1 MKSRTSQSGSPD
13 LLRRKAEEISQ
24 KSEAG
29 SPESLTGVPI
39 EEASRIVHELRVHQ
53 IELEM
58 QNEELRRT
66 HQELAEEHERYL
78 DLYDFAPVGY
88 CTLSEQ
94 GQIIESNLTA
104 AAMLDMTRSDLI
116 GQRITRFISDDDQ
129 YIFARSMKQLFET
142 EDAQSCELSIKKSDG
157 ALCWTCLKFIMK
169 PRDGI
174 PACRVVMSDIHGRKK
189 AEIALAES
197 ELHFRN
203 LANCGQAL
211 IWTSGKDKLCNYFN
225 EPWLDFTGRTLE
237 QELGNGWLEGVHA
250 EDMDRCLDIYVTA
263 FDRHEPFSM
272 EYRLRHASGE
282 YRWLVDQGTPRFDSD
297 GAFAGYI
304 GHCLDITPRKHM
316 EEELLSTKNAAES
329 ANQAKSAFLA
339 NMSHEIRTPLN
350 GLLGM
355 MQLLEMTET
364 SDEQHMYIEMAIR
377 SGGRLTRLLSDILDL
392 SRIEAGRMP
401 LSEEPFTLSETF
413 SAITDSF
420 GPLSIQKRLPVRI
433 DVAPDVPRDVFG
445 DEVRVRQ
452 VLFNLVGNAMKFCD
466 QGEVLIEV
474 STLLPLP
481 PDTIRVLFSVADTGS
496 GMSDETLGTLG
507 TPFTQATEGFTR
519 THQGAGLGLS
529 ICKRLVDAMG
539 GTLTFESTLG
549 VGTTAYLM
557 LPFRRRAYSIL
568 PDQPSADSAS
578 PSLRILLVEDD
589 ETSRIAETE
598 MLKRMGHS
606 VHTAG
611 NGIEALESMR
621 LSTFDCVL
629 MDVQMEVM
637 DGLEVTKNIRSDVS
651 KFFDPKIPIVAMTAY
666 AMCGDRERFIMA
678 GMNDYIS
685 KPLDRNHLAQ
695 VLSDIGLKKKGNDEN
710 GSASSSLRFFAEA
723 NV

>member
-1 MKSRTSQSGSPD
+1 MKSRIGHSGSPD
-13 LLRRKAEEISQ
+13 LLRRKAEELSR
-24 KSEAG
+24 KSEAD
-29 SPESLTGVPI
+29 SPESLATAPA
-39 EEASRIVHELRVHQ
+39 EEASWMVHELRVHQ

-66 HQELAEEHERYL
+66 HAELEKENQKYL

-94 GQIIESNLTA
+94 GQIMAANLTA
-104 AAMLDMTRSDLI
+104 TTMIGMTRNTLI
-116 GQRITRFISDDDQ
+116 GQQMSRFICDEDRHT
-129 YIFARSMKQLFET
+129 FADEIKQLFAT
-142 EDAQSCELSIKKSDG
+142 QVAQSCALRIKKTGGAQFWAYLELS
-157 ALCWTCLKFIMK
+157 LR
-169 PRDGI
+169 PRNGL
-174 PACRVVMSDIHGRKK
+174 PMCHVVISDISDQKK

-197 ELHFRN
+197 EQHFRN

-211 IWTSGKDKLCNYFN
+211 IWTAGQDKLCDYFN
-225 EPWLDFTGRTLE
+225 APWLDFTGRTLD
-237 QELGNGWLEGVHA
+237 QELGNGWFEGVHA
-250 EDMDRCLDIYVTA
+250 EDRDRCLNIYVTA

-272 EYRLRHASGE
+272 EYRLRHADGE
-282 YRWLVDQGTPRFDSD
+282 YRWLVDQGTPLFDSG
-297 GAFAGYI
+297 GAFTGYI

-316 EEELLSTKNAAES
+316 EEELVSMKNAAES
-329 ANQAKSAFLA
+329 ANKAKSAFLT

-364 SDEQHMYIEMAIR
+364 SDEQRTYIEMAIR

-401 LSEEPFTLSETF
+401 INEEPFNLSETF

-420 GPLSIQKRLPVRI
+420 GPLSLQKNLPVRI

-452 VLFNLVGNAMKFCD
+452 VLFNLVGNAMKFSG
-466 QGEVLIEV
+466 QGEVRIEV

-481 PDTIRVLFSVADTGS
+481 PDTIRILFCVTDTGA
-496 GMSDETLGTLG
+496 GMGDTTLATLGS
-507 TPFTQATEGFTR
+507 PFTQASEGFTR

-529 ICKRLVDAMG
+529 ICKRLVSTMG
-539 GTLTFESTLG
+539 GTLTFDSTLG

-557 LPFRRRAYSIL
+557 LPFRRRAYSTL
-568 PDQPSADSAS
+568 PDQPGAVSAT

-589 ETSRIAETE
+589 ETSLVAETQ
-598 MLKRMGHS
+598 MLKKMGHT
-606 VHTAG
+606 VQTAT

-621 LSTFDCVL
+621 RNTFDCVL

-637 DGLEVTKNIRSDVS
+637 DGLEATKNIRADVS

-666 AMCGDRERFIMA
+666 AMRGDRERFILA
-678 GMNDYIS
+678 GMDNYIA
-685 KPLDRNHLAQ
+685 KPFDRTNLAQ
-695 VLSDIGLKKKGNDEN
+695 VLGGIDVNNRK
-710 GSASSSLRFFAEA
+710 
-723 NV
+723 

>member
-1 MKSRTSQSGSPD
+1 MKSGNDQSGNPE
-13 LLRRKAEEISQ
+13 LLRRKAEEFSL

-29 SPESLTGVPI
+29 SLERLALLPI
-39 EEASRIVHELRVHQ
+39 EETSRVVHELRVHQ

-66 HQELAEEHERYL
+66 HQELEEEHERYL

-94 GQIIESNLTA
+94 GQIIKLNLTA
-104 AAMLDMTRSDLI
+104 ATMLDMARTYLI
-116 GQRITRFISDDDQ
+116 GQRISRFIRDDDQ
-129 YIFARSMKQLFET
+129 DIFAGSMKRLFAT
-142 EDAQSCELSIKKSDG
+142 EDAQSCELIIKKSDG
-157 ALCWTCLKFIMK
+157 VLCWTRLRFVM
-169 PRDGI
+169 RQGDGL
-174 PACRVVMSDIHGRKK
+174 PTCRVAMTDISDQKK

-211 IWTSGKDKLCNYFN
+211 IWTSGRDKLCDYFN
-225 EPWLDFTGRTLE
+225 EPWLAFTGRTLE
-237 QELGNGWLEGVHA
+237 QELGNGWVEGVHA
-250 EDMDRCLDIYVTA
+250 EDLERCLEIYVTA
-263 FDRHEPFSM
+263 FDRREPFSM
-272 EYRLRHASGE
+272 EYRLRHADGE
-282 YRWLVDQGTPRFDSD
+282 YRWLVDQGTPRFDCR
-297 GAFAGYI
+297 GAFVGYI

-316 EEELLSTKNAAES
+316 EEEILSTKNAAES

-355 MQLLEMTET
+355 MQLLEMTEMN
-364 SDEQHMYIEMAIR
+364 DEQHKYIEMAIR

-401 LSEEPFTLSETF
+401 LSDEPFNLSETF

-420 GPLSIQKRLPVRI
+420 GPLSIHKSLPVRI
-433 DVAPDVPRDVFG
+433 DVAPDVPQVVFG

-466 QGEVLIEV
+466 QGEVRIEAF
-474 STLLPLP
+474 TLLPLP
-481 PDTIRVLFSVADTGS
+481 PDTIRVLFCVSDTGS
-496 GMSDETLGTLG
+496 GMSDSTLETLGS
-507 TPFTQATEGFTR
+507 PFTQATEGFTR
-519 THQGAGLGLS
+519 QHQGAGLGLS
-529 ICKRLVDAMG
+529 ICKRLVSAMG
-539 GTLTFESTLG
+539 GTLTFESCPGT
-549 VGTTAYLM
+549 GTTAYLM
-557 LPFRRRAYSIL
+557 LPFRRRAYSSL
-568 PDQPSADSAS
+568 PGQPSAVSAA

-589 ETSRIAETE
+589 ETSRVAEMQ

-606 VHTAG
+606 VHTAN
-611 NGIEALESMR
+611 NGIEALKSMR

-637 DGLEVTKNIRSDVS
+637 DGLEATKNIREDVS

-666 AMCGDRERFIMA
+666 AMCGDRERFLMA

-685 KPLDRNHLAQ
+685 KPFDRENLAQ
-695 VLSDIGLKKKGNDEN
+695 VLGGIDVKNRK
-710 GSASSSLRFFAEA
+710 
-723 NV
+723 

>member
-1 MKSRTSQSGSPD
+1 MKDRINQSGSPD
-13 LLRRKAEEISQ
+13 LLRRKAEEISR
-24 KSEAG
+24 KSATG
-29 SPESLTGVPI
+29 SRERLAHLPADET
-39 EEASRIVHELRVHQ
+39 SRVVHELRVHQ

-94 GQIIESNLTA
+94 GRIIKANLTA
-104 AAMLDMTRSDLI
+104 ATMLNMTRNDLI
-116 GQRITRFISDDDQ
+116 EQRITRFILDDDQ
-129 YIFARSMKQLFET
+129 HIFARCMHHLFATGE
-142 EDAQSCELSIKKSDG
+142 AQSCELSIKKSD
-157 ALCWTCLKFIMK
+157 AAQSWIRLRFVMR
-169 PRDGI
+169 PRDGL
-174 PACRVVMSDIHGRKK
+174 PTCRVVLSDINDRKM

-197 ELHFRN
+197 ELHFRT

-211 IWTSGKDKLCNYFN
+211 IWTSGLDKLCNYFN

-237 QELGNGWLEGVHA
+237 QERGNGWVEGVHA
-250 EDMDRCLDIYVTA
+250 EDLTRCIETYVTA
-263 FDRHEPFSM
+263 FDRREPFSM

-282 YRWLVDQGTPRFDSD
+282 YRWLVDQGTPRFDSR
-297 GAFAGYI
+297 GAFVGYI
-304 GHCLDITPRKHM
+304 GHCLDITSRKLM

-329 ANQAKSAFLA
+329 ANKAKSAFLA

-364 SDEQHMYIEMAIR
+364 SDEQHLYIEMAIR

-401 LSEEPFTLSETF
+401 LNEEPFNLSEMFT
-413 SAITDSF
+413 AITDSF
-420 GPLSIQKRLPVRI
+420 GPLSIQKNLPVRI

-466 QGEVLIEV
+466 QGEVRVEV

-481 PDTIRVLFSVADTGS
+481 PDTVRVLFCVTDTGS
-496 GMSDETLGTLG
+496 GMSDSTLETLGS
-507 TPFTQATEGFTR
+507 PFIQASEGFTR
-519 THQGAGLGLS
+519 QHQGAGLGLS
-529 ICKRLVDAMG
+529 ICKRLVSAMG
-539 GTLTFESTLG
+539 GTLAFESTVG
-549 VGTTAYLM
+549 VGTVAYLM
-557 LPFRRRAYSIL
+557 LPFRRRAYSSL
-568 PDQPSADSAS
+568 PDQSCACTAA

-589 ETSRIAETE
+589 ETSRIAEME

-606 VHTAG
+606 VHTAS
-611 NGIEALESMR
+611 NGIEALKSMR
-621 LSTFDCVL
+621 QSTFDCVL

-637 DGLEVTKNIRSDVS
+637 DGLEATRNIRADVS
-651 KFFDPKIPIVAMTAY
+651 KFFDPTIPIVAMTAY
-666 AMCGDRERFIMA
+666 AMRGDRERFLMA
-678 GMNDYIS
+678 GMNDYVS
-685 KPLDRNHLAQ
+685 KPFDRNNLTH
-695 VLSDIGLKKKGNDEN
+695 VLSGIAVKDRK
-710 GSASSSLRFFAEA
+710 
-723 NV
+723 

>member
-1 MKSRTSQSGSPD
+1 MKSRAGQSGNPD
-13 LLRRKAEEISQ
+13 LLRRKAEEISR
-24 KSEAG
+24 KNESC
-29 SPESLTGVPI
+29 SPESLTGAPI
-39 EEASRIVHELRVHQ
+39 EETSRIVHELRVHQ

-58 QNEELRRT
+58 QNEELRRI

-78 DLYDFAPVGY
+78 DLFDFAPVGY
-88 CTLSEQ
+88 CTLTEH
-94 GQIIESNLTA
+94 GQITATNLTA
-104 AAMLDMTRSDLI
+104 TTMLDVTRDNLI
-116 GQRITRFISDDDQ
+116 GRQITGFICDDDQ
-129 YIFARSMKQLFET
+129 QAFARETKELFAT
-142 EDAQSCELSIKKSDG
+142 GAAQSCELRLKKTDS
-157 ALCWTCLKFIMK
+157 AQFWACLKLVLK
-169 PRDGI
+169 QHGDTPV
-174 PACRVVMSDIHGRKK
+174 CHVVISDINDRKQ
-189 AEIALAES
+189 AEIALTES

-211 IWTSGKDKLCNYFN
+211 IWTAGEDARCDYFN

-250 EDMDRCLDIYVTA
+250 DDLDRCIDTYMTA

-272 EYRLRHASGE
+272 EYRLRHVSGE
-282 YRWLVDQGTPRFDSD
+282 FRWLVDQGTPRFNSQD
-297 GAFAGYI
+297 AFVGYI

-329 ANQAKSAFLA
+329 ANKAKSAFLA

-355 MQLLEMTET
+355 MQLLETTET
-364 SDEQHMYIEMAIR
+364 SDEQQMYIEMAIR

-420 GPLSIQKRLPVRI
+420 GPVSIQKRLPIRI
-433 DVAPDVPRDVFG
+433 DVAPDVPEEVFG

-452 VLFNLVGNAMKFCD
+452 VLFNLVGNAMKFCA
-466 QGEVLIEV
+466 QGEVRVEV

-481 PDTIRVLFSVADTGS
+481 PDTVRVLFCVTDTGA
-496 GMSDETLGTLG
+496 GMSDTTLETLGD
-507 TPFTQATEGFTR
+507 PFTQASEGFTR
-519 THQGAGLGLS
+519 DHQGAGLGLS
-529 ICKRLVDAMG
+529 ICKRLVAAMG
-539 GTLTFESTLG
+539 GTLAFESTLG
-549 VGTTAYLM
+549 TGTTAYLM
-557 LPFRRRAYSIL
+557 LPFRRRAYSRL
-568 PDQPSADSAS
+568 PDQPNLDSAA

-589 ETSRIAETE
+589 ETSRLAETQL
-598 MLKRMGHS
+598 LKKMGHT
-606 VHTAG
+606 VQTAG

-621 LSTFDCVL
+621 NSTFDCVL

-637 DGLEVTKNIRSDVS
+637 DGLEATKNIRSDVS

-666 AMCGDRERFIMA
+666 AMRGDRERFIMA
-678 GMNDYIS
+678 GMDDYIS
-685 KPLDRNHLAQ
+685 KPFDRNKLAH
-695 VLSDIGLKKKGNDEN
+695 VLGGIDVKD
-710 GSASSSLRFFAEA
+710 RT
-723 NV
+723 

>member
-1 MKSRTSQSGSPD
+1 MKNRNGQSENPD
-13 LLRRKAEEISQ
+13 LLRRKAEEFSL
-24 KSEAG
+24 KNEAG
-29 SPESLTGVPI
+29 PPESPAAPF
-39 EEASRIVHELRVHQ
+39 EEASWIVHELRVHQ

-66 HQELAEEHERYL
+66 HEELEKEHQKYL

-94 GQIIESNLTA
+94 GQIMATNLTA
-104 AAMLDMTRSDLI
+104 TTMLGMTRNNLI
-116 GQRITRFISDDDQ
+116 GQQISGFIFEDDR
-129 YIFARSMKQLFET
+129 YIFAREMKQLFET
-142 EDAQSCELSIKKSDG
+142 EAAQNCELRINTADS
-157 ALCWTCLKFIMK
+157 AEFWACLEFVLK
-169 PRDGI
+169 PRNGF
-174 PACRVVMSDIHGRKK
+174 PVCHVVISDITDRKK

-197 ELHFRN
+197 ELHFRT

-272 EYRLRHASGE
+272 EYRLRHADGE
-282 YRWLVDQGTPRFDSD
+282 YRWLVDQGMPRFDSR

-316 EEELLSTKNAAES
+316 EEELRSTKNAAES

-466 QGEVLIEV
+466 QGEVRIEV

-481 PDTIRVLFSVADTGS
+481 PDSIRVLFSVADTGS
-496 GMSDETLGTLG
+496 GMSDEALGILG

-611 NGIEALESMR
+611 NGIEALKSMR

-637 DGLEVTKNIRSDVS
+637 DGLEATKNIRSDVS

-666 AMCGDRERFIMA
+666 AMCGDRERFLMA

-685 KPLDRNHLAQ
+685 KPFDRNHLAQ
-695 VLSDIGLKKKGNDEN
+695 VLSGIDLKRK
-710 GSASSSLRFFAEA
+710 
-723 NV
+723 